1 MGFRCWDEKD
11 TRSGGI
17 EGFLSFFFLHA
28 RRDGEDVVFG
38 VDGVRRV
45 SATSRFGEPKDSFE
59 KEFGYWVATTTR
71 THGANERGGFD
82 DAGGGGCGAIG
93 GGGCVEGRRGGADA
107 RR

>member
-1 MGFRCWDEKD
+1 MALDRVALKGFFR
-11 TRSGGI
+11 
-17 EGFLSFFFLHA
+17 FFFLHA
-28 RRDGEDVVFG
+28 RRDGEDVVGVGVG
-38 VDGVRRV
+38 VDGVGRV

-82 DAGGGGCGAIG
+82 DAGGGRCGAIG